1 MYGLIV
7 KLTTIPGK
15 REELMSLLKESTA
28 DMPGC
33 FSYVVAED
41 AHDEDTL
48 WVTEVWDS
56 VTSHDNSLTLPAVRN
71 VIPRAK
77 AIVAA
82 LDRVAVTNPA
92 WGVGLANA
100 KQQ

>member
-7 KLTTIPGK
+7 KLTTVPGK
-15 REELMSLLKESTA
+15 REELISILKESA
-28 DMPGC
+28 ANMPGC

-41 AHDEDTL
+41 SHDENAV

-56 VTSHDNSLTLPAVRN
+56 MTSHDNSLTLPAIRN

-82 LDRVAVTNPA
+82 LDRVAVTNPT
-92 WGVGLANA
+92 WGVGLPSTNGH
-100 KQQ
+100 